1 MKVVYMGTPDF
12 AVPAL
17 KKISEAGHEV
27 LGVFTQPDRPKGRSN
42 KLIPSPVKV
51 AAEELGYEVYQPLKL
66 REEEYVNILRDLA
79 PDIIVVA
86 AYGQILTEDI
96 LELPKYGC
104 INIHASLLP
113 KFRGASPIEAAILSG
128 DEKTGVTIMYM
139 AKGLDTGDIISQA
152 DIEIGKHNTETLT
165 EALSLLGADLV
176 VKTIAEI
183 EEGTASRTV
192 QDDSLSTYSGKLSK
206 EMGLI
211 DFTESAEEIER
222 KIRAFYPW
230 PCAYTSLDGKGLK
243 IIEADVVEMPEVDV
257 ELCKPGSIVELTKK
271 SFSIATGDKA
281 LKIKKLQPEGEKAM
295 DTVAF
300 LNGNKL
306 NVGDVVG

>member
-1 MKVVYMGTPDF
+1 MRVVYMGTPDF

-17 KKISEAGHEV
+17 KKINEAGHEV
-27 LGVFTQPDRPKGRSN
+27 VGVFTQPDRPKGRSN
-42 KLIPSPVKV
+42 KLIASPVKE
-51 AAEELGYEVYQPLKL
+51 AAMELGYEVYQPLKL
-66 REEEYVNILRDLA
+66 REEEYVNILRGLA

-86 AYGQILTEDI
+86 AYGQILTEEI

-165 EALSLLGADLV
+165 EALSYLGAELV
-176 VKTIAEI
+176 VKTMVEI
-183 EEGTASRTV
+183 ENGTASRTV
-192 QDDSLSTYSGKLSK
+192 QDDSLSTYSGKLTK
-206 EMGLI
+206 EMGFI

-230 PCAYTSLDGKGLK
+230 PCAYTSLDGKNLK
-243 IIEADVVEMPEVDV
+243 IIEADVVEMPEVDA
-257 ELCKPGSIVELTKK
+257 ELCKPGAIVELTKK
-271 SFSIATGDKA
+271 SFLIATGDKA
-281 LKIKKLQPEGEKAM
+281 LKIKKLQPEGKKAM
-295 DTVAF
+295 DTAAF